1 MPELS
6 EKYGAAC
13 DKLEAF
19 MSEFSAA
26 QMAAKLCGALNFLE
40 KLTVDFGLRNPAS
53 ILQMLDA
60 RMAQMEDLES
70 KFMQDINGMAQRGQ
84 IPETYLDSPTLNAR
98 CAEQK
103 AKDMQQAID
112 DKLGDRCLSGLSIDQ
127 LHGPTIS
134 LQSLYRLYEEWMRKF
149 LCAFGGSSSGYNME

>member
-1 MPELS
+1 
-6 EKYGAAC
+6 
-13 DKLEAF
+13 
-19 MSEFSAA
+19 MS
-26 QMAAKLCGALNFLE
+26 
-40 KLTVDFGLRNPAS
+40 
-53 ILQMLDA
+53 
-60 RMAQMEDLES
+60 QMEDLQS

-103 AKDMQQAID
+103 AKDMQQALD